1 VILTEYC
8 ILLNRTAKVAFVDRQ
23 GDIMDE
29 PNRLDWH
36 SEFSDEQL
44 AAIRSAIPT
53 AIHDSQERSARAH
66 TEYADPDGDQ
76 DVYGVGM
83 SRGAQKE
90 LQAALKSVDGYREQ
104 RVEGT
109 RRSLTYVDN
118 TLIFLQR
125 VGKKM
130 PRNHR
135 RVRLSYLP
143 EQRREL
149 LEKTSNV
156 KYTDPGLFDLPEEEP
171 DQTANL
177 SDVLDL
183 VGNSGRVTLF
193 VPYYSSTPF
202 AVGSMFW
209 APARLRGHHL
219 EFTDPER
226 LSYAKEPA
234 AMETKREAPRA
245 TGGFAEGNRPRT
257 SAKLRPRP
265 EDEKGHK

>member
-1 VILTEYC
+1 MAES
-8 ILLNRTAKVAFVDRQ
+8 NRS
-23 GDIMDE
+23 
-29 PNRLDWH
+29 DWRA
-36 SEFSDEQL
+36 EFSDEQL
-44 AAIRSAIPT
+44 LALRSAIPT
-53 AIHDSQERSARAH
+53 AIHYSQERSARAY

-90 LQAALKSVDGYREQ
+90 LQAALKSLDGYREQ

-109 RRSLTYVDN
+109 RRSLTYVGDA
-118 TLIFLQR
+118 LIFLQR

-135 RVRLSYLP
+135 RFRLSYLP

-149 LEKTSNV
+149 LETTSNV
-156 KYTDPGLFDLPEEEP
+156 KYTEPGLFDLPEEEP
-171 DQTANL
+171 DEAANL
-177 SDVLDL
+177 SDLLDIL
-183 VGNSGRVTLF
+183 GDLSRVTLF

-209 APARLRGHHL
+209 APARLSGRHL

-226 LSYAKEPA
+226 LTYVKEA
-234 AMETKREAPRA
+234 AANETKREAPRA
-245 TGGFAEGNRPRT
+245 AGGFAEGERPRT
-257 SAKLRPRP
+257 SAKFRPRP
-265 EDEKGHK
+265 EDWKGHN

>member
-1 VILTEYC
+1 ME
-8 ILLNRTAKVAFVDRQ
+8 
-23 GDIMDE
+23 E
-29 PNRLDWH
+29 PDRLDWRA
-36 SEFSDEQL
+36 EFSDEQL
-44 AAIRSAIPT
+44 SAIRSAIPT

-90 LQAALKSVDGYREQ
+90 LQAVLKNLDGYREQ

-109 RRSLTYVDN
+109 RRSLTYVGDA
-118 TLIFLQR
+118 LIFLQR
-125 VGKKM
+125 VGRKM

-135 RVRLSYLP
+135 RFRLSYLP

-156 KYTDPGLFDLPEEEP
+156 KYTEPGLFELPEEEP
-171 DQTANL
+171 DEAANL
-177 SDVLDL
+177 SDVLDI
-183 VGNSGRVTLF
+183 VGDLGRVTLF

-226 LSYAKEPA
+226 LTYVKEPA
-234 AMETKREAPRA
+234 AKETKREAPRA
-245 TGGFAEGNRPRT
+245 AGGFAEGDRPRT

-265 EDEKGHK
+265 QDEKSHN

>member
-1 VILTEYC
+1 MEEQ
-8 ILLNRTAKVAFVDRQ
+8 NR
-23 GDIMDE
+23 
-29 PNRLDWH
+29 PDWRA
-36 SEFSDEQL
+36 EFSDEQL
-44 AAIRSAIPT
+44 SALRIAIPAAIYS
-53 AIHDSQERSARAH
+53 SQERSARAH

-90 LQAALKSVDGYREQ
+90 LQAALKNLDGYREQ

-109 RRSLTYVDN
+109 RRSLTYVGDA
-118 TLIFLQR
+118 LIFLQR

-135 RVRLSYLP
+135 RFRLNYLP

-156 KYTDPGLFDLPEEEP
+156 KYIEPGLFDLPEEEP
-171 DQTANL
+171 DEAAKL
-177 SDVLDL
+177 SDVLDI
-183 VGNSGRVTLF
+183 VGDLGRVTLF

-234 AMETKREAPRA
+234 ATDTKREAPRA
-245 TGGFAEGNRPRT
+245 AGGFAEGDRPRT
-257 SAKLRPRP
+257 SAKLRSRP
-265 EDEKGHK
+265 EEKSHSNG

>member
-1 VILTEYC
+1 MEESE
-8 ILLNRTAKVAFVDRQ
+8 R
-23 GDIMDE
+23 
-29 PNRLDWH
+29 PDWRE
-36 SEFSDEQL
+36 EFSDEEL

-53 AIHDSQERSARAH
+53 AIHASQERSARAH

-90 LQAALKSVDGYREQ
+90 LQAVLKGLDSYREQ
-104 RVEGT
+104 RVQGT
-109 RRSLTYVDN
+109 RRTLTFVGD
-118 TLIFLQR
+118 TLLFLQR

-135 RVRLSYLP
+135 RFRLSYLP

-156 KYTDPGLFDLPEEEP
+156 KYTEPGLFDLPQEEGDEA
-171 DQTANL
+171 ANL
-177 SDVLDL
+177 SDVLDI
-183 VGNSGRVTLF
+183 VGDAGRVTLF

-202 AVGSMFW
+202 SVGSMFW
-209 APARLRGHHL
+209 APARLRGRYL

-226 LSYAKEPA
+226 LTYVKEPA
-234 AMETKREAPRA
+234 AKQQKREAPRPA
-245 TGGFAEGNRPRT
+245 AGFAEGERPRT

-265 EDEKGHK
+265 EDEKGQN

>member
-1 VILTEYC
+1 MEELDRSDW
-8 ILLNRTAKVAFVDRQ
+8 RT
-23 GDIMDE
+23 
-29 PNRLDWH
+29 
-36 SEFSDEQL
+36 EFSDDQL
-44 AAIRSAIPT
+44 SAIRSAIPS

-90 LQAALKSVDGYREQ
+90 LQAALKNLDGYREQ

-109 RRSLTYVDN
+109 RRSLTYVGDA
-118 TLIFLQR
+118 LIFLQR

-135 RVRLSYLP
+135 RFRLNYLP

-149 LEKTSNV
+149 LEKTGNA
-156 KYTDPGLFDLPEEEP
+156 KYTEPGLFELPEEEP
-171 DQTANL
+171 DEAAKL
-177 SDVLDL
+177 SDVLDI
-183 VGNSGRVTLF
+183 VGDLGRVTLF

-226 LSYAKEPA
+226 LTYVKEPA
-234 AMETKREAPRA
+234 AKETKREVPRA
-245 TGGFAEGNRPRT
+245 TGSFAEGDRPRT
-257 SAKLRPRP
+257 SARLRPRL
-265 EDEKGHK
+265 ENEKGLN